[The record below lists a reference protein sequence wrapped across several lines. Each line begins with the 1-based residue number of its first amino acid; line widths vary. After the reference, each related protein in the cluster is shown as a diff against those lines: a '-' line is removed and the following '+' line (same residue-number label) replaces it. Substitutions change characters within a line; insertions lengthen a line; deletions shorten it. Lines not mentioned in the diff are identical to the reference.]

1 MMLKEVIVLSL
12 SVIGTNA
19 MAGGLYLY
27 EIGTE
32 DIGLAGAGQAARAQ
46 DAGTIAFNPAGMTR
60 LEGNQ
65 VSLGLQ
71 ALYGDVN
78 YHLDRPNGNNP
89 DNPVI
94 GWFPGAS
101 GFYSHSI
108 DERLKVGIAMY
119 GNFGLGLKFGD
130 WSGSALLRESTLI
143 GMTIQ
148 PTLAYKLNDHWSF
161 GVGIGA
167 NYGIFSQS
175 GDRLTDEI
183 KDTDW
188 AVNGKL
194 GVLYEP
200 SQLTR
205 FGLAYT
211 SKTEFNY
218 NVELKTSLVTRTMS
232 AKINAPQQMMISA
245 YHQLD
250 PKLAILGNVGWQDWS
265 SFGDSTI
272 LLTGAEAELAG
283 HLVDTWHAALG
294 LQYQYTPQLRLNTG
308 LAFDSSFYPSQN
320 DGKLALP
327 VGDTWRLGLGGQ
339 YALDNTSTIGVAF
352 EYGRTSASRVSNPL
366 LGGGY
371 DVANMYFMSVNYS
384 RKF

>member
-1 MMLKEVIVLSL
+1 MLKVAAFSISM
-12 SVIGTNA
+12 IAANA

-27 EIGTE
+27 EVGTE

-60 LEGNQ
+60 LKGDQ
-65 VSLGLQ
+65 FSLGLQ

-78 YHLDRPNGNNP
+78 YHLDRQNGRDP

-108 DERLKVGIAMY
+108 DERLKIGIGLY

-148 PTLAYKLNDHWSF
+148 PTLAYKLNDQWSL
-161 GVGIGA
+161 GLGIGA

-188 AVNGKL
+188 AFNGKL

-200 SQLTR
+200 SQSTR

-211 SKTEFNY
+211 SKTAFEY
-218 NVELKTSLVTRTMS
+218 NVDLKTPLLTRPMT
-232 AKINAPQQMMISA
+232 AQINAPQQVMVSA

-265 SFGDSTI
+265 AFGDSKVI
-272 LLTGAEAELAG
+272 LTGAEAELAG
-283 HLVDTWHAALG
+283 HLVDTWHAAVG

-308 LAFDSSFYPSQN
+308 LAFDSSFYSSQS
-320 DGKLALP
+320 DGKLVLP
-327 VGDTWRLGLGGQ
+327 VGDTWRLGVGAQ
-339 YALDNTSTIGVAF
+339 YVLDNASTIGAAF
-352 EYGRTSASRVSNPL
+352 EYGRTESTRVSSPAL
-366 LGGGY
+366 DGGY
-371 DVANMYFMSVNYS
+371 DAANLYFISINYTK
-384 RKF
+384 KF